1 LTLSQTEIAAPC
13 PSDQVPREGQVCSD
27 NMTVQVT
34 TTAVDPENDVL
45 TYNYTV
51 SGGQIVGQGADVS
64 WDLTGAAPGTYTI
77 TAGVDDGCG
86 VCGQTQTRTITV
98 AACDCVPVEVCE
110 CADVSVTGPS
120 GLVQAGETMTFTAN
134 VSGGNVATYN
144 WEVDNGEIISGQGTN
159 TITVQT
165 TPEMT
170 GNVTATLNTTTVD
183 CPECGRTATGIG
195 SIAAPITPVE
205 VDEFGPLSPDEVR
218 ARLDGFFADLQ
229 NNPNDQGVII
239 NYGSARDVA
248 RRETLIRNHIRFRRF
263 DASRIRFER
272 GDTEP
277 TVRTRLIRV
286 PPGAEQP
293 TP

>member
-1 LTLSQTEIAAPC
+1 
-13 PSDQVPREGQVCSD
+13 
-27 NMTVQVT
+27 
-34 TTAVDPENDVL
+34 
-45 TYNYTV
+45 
-51 SGGQIVGQGADVS
+51 
-64 WDLTGAAPGTYTI
+64 
-77 TAGVDDGCG
+77 
-86 VCGQTQTRTITV
+86 
-98 AACDCVPVEVCE
+98 
-110 CADVSVTGPS
+110 
-120 GLVQAGETMTFTAN
+120 MTFTAN

-165 TPEMT
+165 TATMT
-170 GNVTATLNTTTVD
+170 GNVTATLSTTGD
-183 CPECGRTATGIG
+183 CPECARTATAIG
-195 SIAAPITPVE
+195 SFDTPITFVE

-263 DASRIRFER
+263 DATRIRFER
-272 GDTEP
+272 GGEEP
-277 TVRTRLIRV
+277 TIRTRLIRV
-286 PPGAEQP
+286 PAGAEQP

>member
-1 LTLSQTEIAAPC
+1 
-13 PSDQVPREGQVCSD
+13 
-27 NMTVQVT
+27 MTTQVT

-51 SGGQIVGQGADVS
+51 SGGRIVGTGANVS

-98 AACDCVPVEVCE
+98 RECDCVAERVCV

-120 GLVQAGETMTFTAN
+120 ELVSAGETMTFTAN
-134 VSGGNVATYN
+134 VSGGNVTTYN
-144 WEVDNGEIISGQGTN
+144 WSVDNGEIISGQGTN

-165 TPEMT
+165 TATTT
-170 GNVTATLNTTTVD
+170 GNVTATLDTTGD
-183 CPECGRTATGIG
+183 CPECARTVTGIG

-205 VDEFGPLSPDEVR
+205 VDEFGPLSADEVR

-263 DASRIRFER
+263 DATRIRFER
-272 GDTEP
+272 GGGEP
-277 TVRTRLIRV
+277 TIRTRLIRV
-286 PPGAEQP
+286 PAGAEQP